1 MQQLRF
7 KQYIYIL
14 LTLAI
19 LIFLLTGASIFY
31 RLSDLDAQYK
41 SSSRNAS
48 EVEMVRAI
56 ETIFKNIDELANTI
70 IEWDEV
76 HQQLNNPNYYGYWKQ
91 QRISKANLPIYI
103 ESFELYDANKKALAG
118 NTQNGL
124 PQTIDDGT
132 SEYYIVDTNKL
143 LHVRYYPISSRKE
156 PSRTSGYLGIQ
167 TNIITALLTTSRL
180 MFTDIQSI
188 HVSGDKLEHINEP
201 DILAYIEFEPI
212 TNPVFIELRQ
222 ISTTA
227 LIYGFILILVFV
239 LVLYFM
245 VQLIISRPLEKLT
258 RYIEQLKL
266 GRAILNP
273 DLKLPIYEL
282 NNLKQS
288 LDTYQNELEKVY
300 TNLDLKN
307 EELWELAHRDSLTGV
322 ANRRAHDE
330 DWKSYLAIAQNKRLD
345 LSYMLIDCDHFKAIN
360 DTYGH
365 DIGDKLIITMANLL
379 QNSLR
384 EGDKLYRIG
393 GDEFITIL
401 WNTNSETA
409 EKIAERCLKNIRAYP
424 FSELGI
430 NETVN
435 ISIGIAHC
443 GCDSSGL
450 LDDLPRKADIAMYHA
465 KKPGSRSII
474 HYDKAY
480 EQDAAPLVSNRIIDA
495 VLKAANTSEGVIIYY
510 QPIINSVTDQIEYYE
525 ALLRIEDKNGII
537 GAGDIFPVAEKLSL
551 EAELDLEIIKH
562 IKLDFDNDVIPPGT
576 GVSIN
581 FSSALLS
588 LPDLKHHLQDLSKHL
603 QNHIIVLEVTEKTL
617 ITNLSMASMKLSEL
631 RELGFQIALDDF
643 GSGYSSIRYLANMP
657 VDIVKFDISMTH
669 QLTSED
675 KSRSIISGTARV
687 ILDSGFKL
695 VAEGIENN
703 ELKQLV
709 LDMGATH
716 MQGFALGRP
725 ILLTKPC

>member
-1 MQQLRF
+1 DDNQLF
-7 KQYIYIL
+7 YIH
-14 LTLAI
+14 
-19 LIFLLTGASIFY
+19 F
-31 RLSDLDAQYK
+31 
-41 SSSRNAS
+41 
-48 EVEMVRAI
+48 
-56 ETIFKNIDELANTI
+56 
-70 IEWDEV
+70 
-76 HQQLNNPNYYGYWKQ
+76 
-91 QRISKANLPIYI
+91 
-103 ESFELYDANKKALAG
+103 
-118 NTQNGL
+118 
-124 PQTIDDGT
+124 
-132 SEYYIVDTNKL
+132 
-143 LHVRYYPISSRKE
+143 YPIRSRQNPAKID
-156 PSRTSGYLGIQ
+156 GYLGIKA
-167 TNIITALLTTSRL
+167 NIITALFTSSRL
-180 MFTDIQSI
+180 IFTEIGSI
-188 HVSGDKLEHINEP
+188 HVTETRKDHISEM
-201 DILAYIEFEPI
+201 DILAYIQFKPVA
-212 TNPVFIELRQ
+212 NPVFDELKK
-222 ISTTA
+222 ISASA
-227 LIYGFILILVFV
+227 LIYGFILILLFI
-239 LVLYFM
+239 LVLYFL
-245 VQLIISRPLEKLT
+245 VQFIISRPLEKLT
-258 RYIEQLKL
+258 AYIEQLKL
-266 GRAILNP
+266 GRAILTP
-273 DLKLPIYEL
+273 ELSFPIFEL

-288 LDTYQNELEKVY
+288 LDAYQAELEKVY
-300 TNLDLKN
+300 SNLDQKN
-307 EELWELAHRDSLTGV
+307 EELWELAHHDSLTGV

-365 DIGDKLIITMANLL
+365 DIGDKLIIAMASLL

-401 WNTNSETA
+401 WNTNADTA

-424 FSELGI
+424 FSEIGI
-430 NETVN
+430 NETVT

-443 GCDSSGL
+443 DCDSSGQ

-480 EQDAAPLVSNRIIDA
+480 EQDAAPLVSNRVIDA
-495 VLKAANTSEGVIIYY
+495 VLKAANASEGLIIYY
-510 QPIINSVTDQIEYYE
+510 QPIINSETGTTEYYE
-525 ALLRIEDKNGII
+525 ALLRIEDGHGII

-562 IKLDFDNDVIPPGT
+562 IKNDFDNGIIPIGT

-588 LPDLKHHLQDLSKHL
+588 LPDLTQHIKPLCDYLQ
-603 QNHIIVLEVTEKTL
+603 QHIIVLEVTEKTL

-631 RELGFQIALDDF
+631 RQLGFQIALDDF

-657 VDIVKFDISMTH
+657 VDIVKFDISMTR
-669 QLTSED
+669 QLATAD

-695 VAEGIENN
+695 VAEGIEND

-709 LDMGATH
+709 LEMGATH
-716 MQGFALGRP
+716 MQGYALGRP
-725 ILLTKPC
+725 MQLFKN